1 MEFKVRLFLGD
12 RLIDPSDYDKVII
25 NCPDVDRIVN
35 DIYERNQR
43 RPLMREEPDAV
54 GNELD
59 SAPNKPDPAAEKA
72 SIIQKLRKS
81 QTLVV
86 KEQDAQ
92 RTQRRPRTRE
102 DAR

>member
-12 RLIDPSDYDKVII
+12 QLIDPSNYDKVII

-43 RPLMREEPDAV
+43 RPLIREKPDAADD
-54 GNELD
+54 EPHD
-59 SAPNKPDPAAEKA
+59 EPNKPEPAPEKE
-72 SIIQKLRKS
+72 SIMQKLRKN
-81 QTLVV
+81 QPIV
-86 KEQDAQ
+86 KDRGAQ

-102 DAR
+102 NER